1 MKLKQIQ
8 RLVTA
13 ALMAALVFVA
23 TLLIQIPIPATGGYV
38 NFGDGFV
45 ILCGVLLG
53 PLYGGLAA
61 GIGAMLTDLITGYA
75 VYIPATFLIKA
86 CMAVIAYL
94 LVRRVGKR
102 WFAYLLAS
110 VCAEALM
117 VLGYFAFEALALGFG
132 KAAIAS
138 LMPNLAQ
145 GAAGIL
151 IACILLTAITKNQR
165 LADFFFKGE

>member
-1 MKLKQIQ
+1 MKLKNVQK
-8 RLVTA
+8 LVTA

-53 PLYGGLAA
+53 PVYGGLAA

-75 VYIPATFLIKA
+75 VYIPATFLIKGL
-86 CMAVIAYL
+86 MAVAAYF
-94 LVRRVGKR
+94 LVRRIGR
-102 WFAYLLAS
+102 RFTAYLAVS
-110 VCAEALM
+110 VCAELLM
-117 VLGYFAFEALALGFG
+117 ALGYFVYEAFALGFG

-138 LMPNLAQ
+138 LAPNLAQ
-145 GAAGIL
+145 GAAGAVV
-151 IACILLTAITKNQR
+151 ACVLLTAINKNQK
-165 LADFFFKGE
+165 LMQFFNKGE